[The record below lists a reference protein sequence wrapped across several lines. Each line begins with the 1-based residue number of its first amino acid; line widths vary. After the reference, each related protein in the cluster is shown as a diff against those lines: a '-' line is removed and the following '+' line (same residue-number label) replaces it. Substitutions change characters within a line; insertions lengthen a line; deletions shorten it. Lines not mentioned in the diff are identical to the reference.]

1 MAFGKTINSGQIC
14 IAPDYVF
21 VHQSKLKDFVRACEE
36 RFKMMYGEGKT
47 EAPEIMG
54 KMINE
59 HHTNRVAD
67 LLKTAEGT
75 VICGGKVHKDKH
87 YIEPTIILKP
97 DLESPLM
104 QEEIFGPIMPVFPYK
119 EINEVIRFI
128 NAREKP
134 LAVYYFGTANS
145 KQAKD
150 VCMMTSSGAFVCN
163 EVLT

>member
-1 MAFGKTINSGQIC
+1 MK
-14 IAPDYVF
+14 
-21 VHQSKLKDFVRACEE
+21 
-36 RFKMMYGEGKT
+36 
-47 EAPEIMG
+47 
-54 KMINE
+54 
-59 HHTNRVAD
+59 
-67 LLKTAEGT
+67 
-75 VICGGKVHKDKH
+75 
-87 YIEPTIILKP
+87 
-97 DLESPLM
+97 
-104 QEEIFGPIMPVFPYK
+104 EEIFGPIMPVFSYK